1 MNVCRFI
8 IPFILFCS
16 LSFADKIAVAT
27 KVKGETELMKVGKK
41 KFIDLKPGTIL
52 DDGDKIRTG
61 RTGFAAV
68 IFIDDKSTLNSRK
81 ILKWSLPAK
90 ELQPAFQKKSIW
102 MGVRSGLR

>member
-1 MNVCRFI
+1 MMKVCRFI

-27 KVKGETELMKVGKK
+27 KVKGEVELMKVGEK

-68 IFIDDKSTLNSRK
+68 IFIDDKSTLK
-81 ILKWSLPAK
+81 L
-90 ELQPAFQKKSIW
+90 
-102 MGVRSGLR
+102 